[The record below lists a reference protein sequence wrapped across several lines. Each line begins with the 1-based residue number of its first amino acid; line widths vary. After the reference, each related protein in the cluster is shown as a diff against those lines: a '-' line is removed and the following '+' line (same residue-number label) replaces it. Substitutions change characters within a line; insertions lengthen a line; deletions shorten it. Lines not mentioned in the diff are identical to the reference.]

1 MIWPQENLGEHSE
14 GGNGKAAYS
23 EVGTGEGTGHRHR
36 RGWAVRVVS
45 GCGSILR
52 AVGNWGMEGTS
63 WWGGGTWLPYG
74 EICPPLPLQEGLAKV
89 PQATCDGTDLGPRAD
104 QSCQLQ
110 CGSWWPGGGP
120 QTHTHTP
127 HLHSGITVSGTAIL
141 QAPDSASVDTF
152 VCEECLEE
160 SQGGNAW
167 QPAS

>member
-63 WWGGGTWLPYG
+63 WWGGGPGCHMEKSALHFPCRKAWPRSHRPPVMAQTWVQELTSPASFSVGLGGLG
-74 EICPPLPLQEGLAKV
+74 E
-89 PQATCDGTDLGPRAD
+89 GPRH
-104 QSCQLQ
+104 
-110 CGSWWPGGGP
+110 
-120 QTHTHTP
+120 THTHTHASP
-127 HLHSGITVSGTAIL
+127 SQWHYSIGHSHSSG
-141 QAPDSASVDTF
+141 S
-152 VCEECLEE
+152 
-160 SQGGNAW
+160 
-167 QPAS
+167 